1 MIGIL
6 GGTFDPIHHGHLRLA
21 LELYERLEL
30 QQVRLLPS
38 ARPPHREAPTVTPE
52 QRMHMLRLALADEP
66 ALCADDRELR
76 RTGPS
81 YMVDSLSELRAEYP
95 GTPLCLLLGMDAF
108 LGLPTWHQWPRLIE
122 LAHLVVVQ
130 RPDTH
135 HPLPDVLSH
144 FVERYRCHGRLQ
156 NADKGRILMLEI
168 PALSI
173 SATYIR
179 SLLHNGR
186 NPRYLLPPTVLQ
198 FILDQRLYQMI

>member
-38 ARPPHREAPTVTPE
+38 ARPPHRDTPAVSAS
-52 QRMHMLRLALADEP
+52 QRLHMLQLALADEP
-66 ALCADDRELR
+66 ALVADGRELHR
-76 RTGPS
+76 AGPS
-81 YMVDSLSELRAEYP
+81 YMVDSLSELRAEFP
-95 GTPLCLLLGMDAF
+95 DTPLCLLLGMDAF
-108 LGLPTWHQWPRLIE
+108 LGLPTWHQWQRLIT

-130 RPDTH
+130 RPDSDYPSTGVMH
-135 HPLPDVLSH
+135 EYLQQ
-144 FVERYRCHGRLQ
+144 YRFHDTLYTATTGS
-156 NADKGRILMLEI
+156 IVVLEI

-173 SATYIR
+173 SATHIR
-179 SLLHNGR
+179 SLLQQGR

-198 FILDQRLYQMI
+198 FILEQRLYQTI